1 MKRWSALFCLLFSA
15 SVLAA
20 ETIPFEHWT
29 VISRADSAT
38 GEITLAAYTRNREG
52 HLLAFGQKDNGPI
65 DGALMLNE
73 RSGIRAHAG
82 HPLNLRFSQ
91 GAEYRIE
98 GLRIPDS
105 ARGQGPE
112 GTASRVEWQLW
123 EKKQGGRPPEAL
135 GALAEAREVTIEYR
149 DAEGE
154 LRQTRFSLR
163 GADRA
168 LAWVLQEGPMTASVH
183 TIDTLSEEAAFTC
196 QRNANGDSSRVAHCF
211 DGIVSC
217 WDKTASG
224 SVAAFSSCLR
234 SEGVL

>member
-1 MKRWSALFCLLFSA
+1 MKLWSVLLCLLFSA
-15 SVLAA
+15 SALAA
-20 ETIPFEHWT
+20 ETVSFEHWT
-29 VISRADSAT
+29 VISRADTAT

-52 HLLAFGQKDNGPI
+52 HLLVFGQKDNGPI

-73 RSGIRAHAG
+73 RSASRASAG

-91 GAEYRIE
+91 GGEYLIE

-105 ARGQGPE
+105 ARGQSPE

-123 EKKQGGRPPEAL
+123 EKQQGGRLPETL
-135 GALAEAREVTIEYR
+135 GAMAEAREVTVEYR

-168 LAWVLQEGPMTASVH
+168 LAWVIHEGPMTASVH
-183 TIDTLSEEAAFTC
+183 TVDTLSEEAAFTC
-196 QRNANGDSSRVAHCF
+196 QRRANGDSGVVAHCF
-211 DGIVSC
+211 DGIVAC